1 MVKIRTLLILANTIS
16 LMVIMI
22 FLTISYV
29 QMFISTEIIILLFF
43 ITLGAGVLSF
53 AVNLMITS
61 PLLNSVKQMS
71 REAGK
76 MANGDFKVKVTEAG
90 PQEIKELAANF
101 NHMSTKIEGMFG
113 ELKESEKFKSEL
125 IANVSHD
132 LRTPLSSIHSFVA
145 ALNDDIIEDR
155 ETRKRYYETILS
167 ETEKLSLL
175 IGEVL
180 EFSQLENRKL
190 PWNPH
195 HTSIDQLLIDSLGQ
209 FERRIQEKGIQVKVE
224 YDDSLPLIPL
234 MPVQIKRVMTNLLQ
248 NALSFS
254 PDQTALTIRTV
265 KKGDKIEFSVTDQG
279 KGIPIEEQTSIF
291 ERFYRV
297 EKSRTKAGGGS
308 GLGLSISKEIIEL
321 HCGEMGVESDGHSGS
336 TFWFQLPIENSEEE
350 RQ

>member
-1 MVKIRTLLILANTIS
+1 MMKIRTLLILANTIS

-29 QMFISTEIIILLFF
+29 QMFISTDIIILLFF

-61 PLLNSVKQMS
+61 PLLNSMKQMS

-90 PQEIKELAANF
+90 PKEIKELAANF
-101 NHMSTKIEGMFG
+101 NDMSTRIEKMFW

-155 ETRKRYYETILS
+155 KTRKRYYETILS

-195 HTSIDQLLIDSLGQ
+195 YTSIDQLLIDTLGQ
-209 FERRIQEKGIQVKVE
+209 FERRIQEKGIQVRVE

-234 MPVQIKRVMTNLLQ
+234 MSVQIKRVMTNLLQ

-254 PDQTALTIRTV
+254 PDQTAFTIRTV
-265 KKGDKIEFSVTDQG
+265 KKGEKMEFSVTDQG
-279 KGIPIEEQTSIF
+279 KGIPSEEQASIF

-308 GLGLSISKEIIEL
+308 GLGLSISREIIEL

-336 TFWFQLPIENSEEE
+336 TFWFQLPLENSEEE

>member
-1 MVKIRTLLILANTIS
+1 MKIRTLLILANTIS
-16 LMVIMI
+16 LVVILV

-29 QMFISTEIIILLFF
+29 QMFISTDIIILLSL
-43 ITLGAGVLSF
+43 ITLGAGLLSF

-61 PLLNSVKQMS
+61 PLLKSVKQMS

-76 MANGDFKVKVTEAG
+76 MANGDFDVKVTEAG
-90 PQEIKELAANF
+90 PQEIKELASNF
-101 NHMSTKIEGMFG
+101 NHMSSRIEGMFG

-145 ALNDDIIEDR
+145 ALNDDIIEDP
-155 ETRKRYYETILS
+155 ETRRRYYETILS

-175 IGEVL
+175 IEEVL

-190 PWNPH
+190 SWKPSP
-195 HTSIDQLLIDSLGQ
+195 TPIDQLLIDTIQQ
-209 FERRIQEKGIQVKVE
+209 FERKIEEKNIEVKVE
-224 YDDSLPLIPL
+224 YDEGLPLVPL
-234 MPVQIKRVMTNLLQ
+234 MPVQIKRVMTNLIQ

-254 PDQTALTIRTV
+254 PDHTTLEIHAV
-265 KKGDKIEFSVTDQG
+265 KKGEQVEFSVKDEG
-279 KGIPIEEQTSIF
+279 RGVAIEEQASIF

-297 EKSRTKAGGGS
+297 EKSRNKAGGGS

-321 HCGEMGVESDGHSGS
+321 HDGEIGVESDGRSGS
-336 TFWFQLPIENSEEE
+336 TFWFRLPLVK
-350 RQ
+350 